1 LPFLDVSI
9 TFVEIINESPMLAVA
24 SIKFDEINQNE
35 ELKFIHDIKLEHIFD
50 QHSYLDLK
58 DCFFLKTCNRFEVYC
73 QVEDIFYMF
82 FDLTDADSK
91 RGISW
96 LKNAKVLYGPDAIRH
111 LFKVTSGLDSRL
123 LGDYEVSGQVRDAA
137 LYSKKFNCLGTEM
150 ETLVNKALAVS
161 KEVKTQTNICKGF
174 VSYASVAANAA
185 MLKFGSLSNKKI
197 VVYGTGKIG
206 ANLVECM
213 TKHTDARDVV
223 LVNRTLQKAIDLSQK
238 YQLKY
243 APESEL
249 ASVLKDAD
257 LLFVATASNEFL
269 IKNYSLFGSKI
280 DWIADLSQP
289 SNVSPNVRKDGVQLL
304 DLNTLTSLFEQNM
317 DERKREL
324 PAAMEIVEK
333 HIEELQ
339 KRERLNQYLTHAL
352 SWVEMGYETT
362 FDSSS
367 VDSTKGFVQ
376 HFMKQ
381 MNPLVKQQQDSACA
395 FLRVM
400 NEMGVDQNPN

>member
-50 QHSYLDLK
+50 QHSYIDLK
-58 DCFFLKTCNRFEVYC
+58 DYC
-73 QVEDIFYMF
+73 RDDDVFYMF
-82 FDLTDADSK
+82 FVMT
-91 RGISW
+91 GISQKAIKW
-96 LKNAKVLYGPDAIRH
+96 LQKAKVLFGTDAARH

-123 LGDYEVSGQVRDAA
+123 LGDYEISAQVRDAA
-137 LYSKKFNCLGTEM
+137 QLSKKFKCLGGEW
-150 ETLVNKALAVS
+150 ENLVNKALAVS

>member
-1 LPFLDVSI
+1 
-9 TFVEIINESPMLAVA
+9 MLAVA
-24 SIKFDEINQNE
+24 SIKFDEINQND
-35 ELKFIHDIKLEHIFD
+35 ELKFIHDIQLGGFFNEHT
-50 QHSYLDLK
+50 YLDYNG
-58 DCFFLKTCNRFEVYC
+58 FFILKTCNRFEIYC
-73 QVEDIFYMF
+73 RDDDVFYMF
-82 FDLTDADSK
+82 FVMT
-91 RGISW
+91 GISQKAIKW
-96 LKNAKVLYGPDAIRH
+96 LQNAKVLFGTDAARH

-123 LGDYEVSGQVRDAA
+123 LGDYEISAQVRDAA
-137 LYSKKFNCLGTEM
+137 QLSKKFKCLGGEW
-150 ETLVNKALAVS
+150 ENLVNKALAVS

-206 ANLVECM
+206 ANLVECLK
-213 TKHTDARDVV
+213 KHTDARDVV

-280 DWIADLSQP
+280 NWIADLSQP
-289 SNVSPNVRKDGVQLL
+289 SNVSPDVRQNGVQLL

-317 DERKREL
+317 DERKKEL
-324 PAAMEIVEK
+324 PVAMQIVEK

-339 KRERLNQYLTHAL
+339 KKERLNQYLTHAL
-352 SWVEMGYETT
+352 SWVELGYETT
-362 FDSSS
+362 FSNSDDSSS

-381 MNPLVKQQQDSACA
+381 MNPLVKQQQDNACA